1 MLASLEGFREYV
13 TGSASEP
20 LAERG
25 DAAML
30 LRSCETRLAAYIAPC
45 EPRCGRQAE
54 AFCRAVYAQAVYE
67 EDGANAQLRGM
78 PGGVRSFTVNGFSA
92 TLDSIESPVGRAGIA
107 PGARAE
113 LMLAGLLYRVQP
125 HAEA

>member
-1 MLASLEGFREYV
+1 MLAGIEGFREYV
-13 TGSASEP
+13 AGSGSEQ

-45 EPRCGRQAE
+45 EPRCAMQTE

-78 PGGVRSFTVNGFSA
+78 PGGVRSFSVNGFSA
-92 TLDSIESPVGRAGIA
+92 TLDSVESAVGRAGIA
-107 PGARAE
+107 PEARAG
-113 LMLAGLLYRVQP
+113 LMLAGLLYRGVGTC
-125 HAEA
+125 